1 MSNFYLKIVEIE
13 TGKLAHNNNFDSRAD
28 IAEEL
33 ENWDLSLY
41 CYSIEEK
48 QVNELSE
55 HLKSKNTEQAQIAL
69 NIIRD
74 LRRAIK
80 EQRELNHREKMYVND
95 FSK

>member
-13 TGKLAHNNNFDSRAD
+13 TGKLVHNNNFNSRAD
-28 IAEEL
+28 IAKEL